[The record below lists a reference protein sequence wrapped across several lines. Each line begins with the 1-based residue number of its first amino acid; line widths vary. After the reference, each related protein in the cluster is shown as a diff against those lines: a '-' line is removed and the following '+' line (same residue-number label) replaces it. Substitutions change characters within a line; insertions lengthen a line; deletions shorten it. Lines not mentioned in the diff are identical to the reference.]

1 MMRGAGIHATQRFVA
16 ESMPQLASVLSSRLK
31 APVTDATG
39 LQGKYDFTLRWVMD
53 GGIPPAETPGP
64 AIGQALQ
71 EQLGL
76 RVLPKKSMADVFI
89 VDHIE
94 KTPTGN

>member
-1 MMRGAGIHATQRFVA
+1 
-16 ESMPQLASVLSSRLK
+16 MPQLASALSSHLK
-31 APVTDATG
+31 AAVKDATG
-39 LQGKYDFTLRWVMD
+39 LQGNYDFTLRWVMD
-53 GGIPPAETPGP
+53 GGISSAEAPGP
-64 AIGQALQ
+64 TIGQALQ
-71 EQLGL
+71 DQLGL